1 MNIMVVSQY
10 FWPENFRVNELVAG
24 LVGRGHA
31 VTVLTGQPNYPS
43 GEFPPGYGWRGRR
56 REKVFGAKVIRVPL
70 VARGSGGG
78 LRLALNYLSFALFAS
93 LAARFRTRGAVD
105 AIIVF
110 EPSPITVGIPAV
122 VAARKF
128 RAPILFWVLDL
139 WPASLAAAGAVR
151 SPAVL
156 GAVGH
161 LVRWIYRQCVRVL
174 VPSRAFIA
182 DVVRH
187 GTPPQRV
194 RYFPNWI
201 ESEYASE
208 NPEHP
213 VDVALPEG
221 FRVVFAG
228 NIGAAQ
234 GFPEIIA
241 AAERVA
247 AQCAEVRWIIA
258 GDGRIAEWARDEV
271 ARRGLTDRV
280 VFLGQLPPTK
290 MPALFAEADALL
302 VSLKSDPVFSL
313 TIPGKVQSYLA
324 AGRPILAML
333 DGEGARIV
341 VEAGA
346 GLVCAAGDADG
357 LAAHVRTLVGQ
368 TPAERA
374 AMGARGRDYA
384 RAEFAR
390 EPLFDRLES
399 WCEEA
404 ITEMQRGA
412 TK

>member
-1 MNIMVVSQY
+1 MNILVVSQY

-24 LVGRGHA
+24 LVERGHV
-31 VTVLTGQPNYPS
+31 VTVLTGQPNYPD
-43 GEFPPGYGWRGRR
+43 GRFPPGYGWRGRR
-56 REKVFGAKVIRVPL
+56 REKIFGAEIIRVPL
-70 VARGSGGG
+70 VARGDGIA

-93 LAARFRTRGAVD
+93 IAACFRIRGAVD
-105 AIIVF
+105 VIIVF

-122 VAARKF
+122 VAAHKF

-156 GAVGH
+156 RGVGH
-161 LVRWIYRQCVRVL
+161 LVRWIYRQCARVL
-174 VPSRAFIA
+174 VPSRAFIT
-182 DVVRH
+182 DVVSY

-201 ESEYASE
+201 ESEYASD
-208 NPEHP
+208 NAEHP
-213 VDVALPEG
+213 VDVVLPSG

-247 AQCAEVRWIIA
+247 AQCAEVRWIIV
-258 GDGRIAEWARDEV
+258 GDGRMAEWAREEV
-271 ARRGLTDRV
+271 ARRGLADRV
-280 VFLGQLPPTK
+280 VFLGQLPSAK

-324 AGRPILAML
+324 AGRPVLAML

-341 VEAGA
+341 AEAGA
-346 GLVCAAGDADG
+346 GLVCAAGDVEG
-357 LAAHVRTLVGQ
+357 LAAHVCTLVGK

-374 AMGARGRDYA
+374 AMGSRGRDYA

-404 ITEMQRGA
+404 IAEMQHGA
-412 TK
+412 RK

>member
-1 MNIMVVSQY
+1 MNILVVSQY

-24 LVGRGHA
+24 LVARGHA
-31 VTVLTGQPNYPS
+31 VVVLTGQPNYPD
-43 GEFPPGYGWRGRR
+43 GTFPPGYGWSGPR
-56 REKVFGAKVIRVPL
+56 REEVFGAEVIRVPL
-70 VARGSGGG
+70 VARGNGSA
-78 LRLALNYLSFALFAS
+78 LRLALNYLSFALFS
-93 LAARFRTRGAVD
+93 SIAARFRVRGAVD

-139 WPASLAAAGAVR
+139 WPDSLAAAGSVR

-156 GAVGH
+156 RGVGH
-161 LVRWIYRQCVRVL
+161 LVRWIYRQCARVL
-174 VPSRAFIA
+174 VSSRAFVA
-182 DVVRH
+182 DVVSH

-194 RYFPNWI
+194 CYFPNWI
-201 ESEYASE
+201 ESEYASD
-208 NPEHP
+208 NAEHR
-213 VDVALPEG
+213 VDVVLPNG

-247 AQCAEVRWIIA
+247 AQCAEVRWIIV
-258 GDGRIAEWARDEV
+258 GEGRMAEWAREEV
-271 ARRGLTDRV
+271 VRRGLAERV
-280 VFLGQLPPTK
+280 VFLGQLPSAK

-302 VSLKSDPVFSL
+302 VSLKSDLVFSL

-341 VEAGA
+341 AEAGA
-346 GLVCAAGDADG
+346 GLVCAAGDIDG
-357 LAAHVRTLVGQ
+357 LAAHVLTLVGQ

-399 WCEEA
+399 WCEESIA
-404 ITEMQRGA
+404 EMQHGA